1 MCRRTTHR
9 TFNLNSFVFSKGS
22 STIVGDLNGDTYVD
36 AMDFA
41 MLKMYLLGSIKDFPV
56 EDDLVAGDVNAD
68 NAIDALDFA
77 VFKQYL
83 LHIIPQLPYKP

>member
-1 MCRRTTHR
+1 
-9 TFNLNSFVFSKGS
+9 
-22 STIVGDLNGDTYVD
+22 
-36 AMDFA
+36 